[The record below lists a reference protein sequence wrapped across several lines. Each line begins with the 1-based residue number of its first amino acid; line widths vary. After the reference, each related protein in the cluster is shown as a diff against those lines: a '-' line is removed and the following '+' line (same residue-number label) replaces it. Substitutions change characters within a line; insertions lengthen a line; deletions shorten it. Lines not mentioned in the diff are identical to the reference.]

1 MTEIVDFTS
10 ETVAHAM
17 TINFMSVIFT
27 KSQLA
32 TLAENIYSKELSLKA
47 NGKLI
52 FVILIDFCVYK
63 WIITCESVIHK

>member
-1 MTEIVDFTS
+1 VTEIVDFTS
-10 ETVAHAM
+10 EAVVHAM

-32 TLAENIYSKELSLKA
+32 TLAENEYSKELSLEA

-52 FVILIDFCVYK
+52 FVILIDICVYL
-63 WIITCESVIHK
+63 

>member
-10 ETVAHAM
+10 ETVVHAM
-17 TINFMSVIFT
+17 TINLSAINFMSVIFT

-32 TLAENIYSKELSLKA
+32 TLTENKYSKELSLKA

-52 FVILIDFCVYK
+52 FVILIDICVYK
-63 WIITCESVIHK
+63 WL

>member
-1 MTEIVDFTS
+1 VTEIVDFTS

-63 WIITCESVIHK
+63 